1 MQTLQTTQD
10 DYYEQTSNTTSVRG
24 YHAPK
29 VDYIWYTTYT
39 NVLVYY
45 TVFNLQQ
52 IDKLIEFS
60 S

>member
-29 VDYIWYTTYT
+29 VDYIYNIYKCTC
-39 NVLVYY
+39 VLYSVQF
-45 TVFNLQQ
+45 TIN
-52 IDKLIEFS
+52 
-60 S
+60 